1 MPAALFPTY
10 ARARAREVILIQIG
24 AERNKRVLG
33 RMALDPD
40 RGRC

>member
-1 MPAALFPTY
+1 MPTALFRLT
-10 ARARAREVILIQIG
+10 RASAREVILIQIG

-40 RGRC
+40 PGRC